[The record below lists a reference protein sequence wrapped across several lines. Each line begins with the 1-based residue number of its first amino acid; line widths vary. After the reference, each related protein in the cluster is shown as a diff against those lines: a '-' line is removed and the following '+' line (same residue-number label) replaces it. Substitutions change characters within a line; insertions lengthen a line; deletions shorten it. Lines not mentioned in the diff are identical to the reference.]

1 MKRAGKLCFILLLT
15 VSSITGCWN
24 LREPDQLAFDLGTG
38 MDLTKDGKMELST
51 LIAIPAGVG
60 GGGDGGGGGG
70 TKKKSFIVVSATG
83 KDIYDAIQNIQRRLS
98 RKVFLGHRQI
108 IIVGQRMAEHGIGNL
123 LDEFIRNPDSEMRS
137 RKYVVKDGKAKD
149 VLSID
154 PIFDTF
160 ITDALAREESTLGLK
175 HYYHRD
181 FYSDALSQGTQPLLP
196 AVRLNAASK
205 KYVYAGTG
213 IFNKDDGLKLVGFLN
228 VEETSYANWITG
240 RQTGFAVTS
249 FVTHGNGY
257 VSLKLQSLG
266 QRIRVKMVDKQL
278 QIDVRLTGKGTIVEN
293 NADLDPSKSKDLQ
306 IIQDE
311 LNQTTQKSIQQ
322 LIKKAQKQYKTDIF
336 GFGER
341 VHEQYPHQWKNTL
354 NQNWNKT
361 FPQLPISVKVELLC
375 KDPGQSNSST
385 RRMP

>member
-1 MKRAGKLCFILLLT
+1 MRRAGILCFILLLT
-15 VSSITGCWN
+15 VLSITGCWN

-38 MDLTKDGKMELST
+38 MDLTKDGKVELST

-60 GGGDGGGGGG
+60 GGSDGGGGGG
-70 TKKKSFIVVSATG
+70 SKKKSSVVISATG
-83 KDIYDAIQNIQRRLS
+83 RDVYDAIQNIQRHLS

-108 IIVGQRMAEHGIGNL
+108 IIVGQRMAEHGLGNL
-123 LDEFIRNPDSEMRS
+123 LDEFVRNPQSEMRS
-137 RKYVVKDGKAKD
+137 RKYVVKGGKAKD
-149 VLSID
+149 VLSVD
-154 PIFDTF
+154 TIFDSFVT
-160 ITDALAREESTLGLK
+160 TALVREENTLGLR

-196 AVRLNAASK
+196 AVRLTSSK
-205 KYVYAGTG
+205 RYVYAGSG

-228 VEETSYANWITG
+228 VEETSYANWFTG
-240 RQTGFAVTS
+240 RQSGFTVTS
-249 FVTHGNGY
+249 FVTQGNGY
-257 VSLKLQSLG
+257 VSLKLQSLA
-266 QRIRVKMVDKQL
+266 QRIRVKMVDNQP
-278 QIDVRLTGKGTIVEN
+278 QIDVRLTGEGTIVEN

-306 IIQDE
+306 IIQNE
-311 LNQTTQKSIQQ
+311 LSQTAQKSIQQ
-322 LIKKAQKQYKTDIF
+322 LINKAQKQYKTDIF